1 MRILINTVS
10 SKNISGGTFQV
21 AQNFLLKSL
30 EHPDIEWYYFNSK
43 DQDVEIGS
51 HFKDLLNNRYF
62 VFPSQPDFLGSYK
75 NVQKQLRL
83 LEEQIKPDVIY
94 TIVAPSYLLFKSK
107 EVMRFTNPWVT
118 QPNKFSW
125 NTLSLKAKIRTK
137 LWCWVQKYFL
147 RKVHYFITQTD
158 TTKRGL
164 MKITGEPDSHICVVP
179 NVLPALISKQ
189 DTTALGSDGWINIIS
204 PAVAYPHKNL
214 EIIPDVIYKLQK
226 LGINNV
232 RFHTTLPVNNAI
244 YKTIELK
251 LSNYGLSDRWRNYGI
266 VPQIELVKIYRQCQ
280 MMFLPTLLEVF
291 SVSAIEAMY
300 FGLPIVATNF
310 SFNTEVFG
318 DACLYF
324 EPTNAENAAS
334 QISKI
339 IQSPDLKAELLKKM
353 KSKLSL
359 YGDYDSHF
367 NAIKEY
373 LIKVAENKI

>member
-1 MRILINTVS
+1 MKILINTVS

-30 EHPDIEWYYFNSK
+30 EHGDIEWYYFNSK
-43 DQDVEIGS
+43 DQDAEIGS
-51 HFKDLLNNRYF
+51 YFKDLLNKRYF
-62 VFPSQPDFLGSYK
+62 VFPSQPDFLGSYRD
-75 NVQKQLRL
+75 VQKQLRE
-83 LEEQIKPDVIY
+83 LERQIQPDVIY
-94 TIVAPSYLLFKSK
+94 TIVAPSYLVFNTP

-118 QPNKFSW
+118 QPNKYSW
-125 NTLSLKAKIRTK
+125 NTLSFKAKIRTK

-147 RKVHYFITQTD
+147 RKVHYFITQTE

-164 MKITGEPDSHICVVP
+164 IKISGEPDSHICVVP

-189 DTTALGSDGWINIIS
+189 DTTALESDGWINIIS

-214 EIIPDVIYKLQK
+214 EIIPDVIFELQK

-232 RFHTTLPVNNAI
+232 RFHTTLPANNVI
-244 YKTIELK
+244 YKTIESK
-251 LSNYGLSDRWRNYGI
+251 LSNYGLSDRWINHGI
-266 VPQIELVKIYRQCQ
+266 IPQIKLVQIYRRSQ

-324 EPTNAENAAS
+324 EPTNAESAAS

-339 IQSPDLKAELLKKM
+339 IKSPDLKVELMKKM

-359 YGDYDSHF
+359 YGDYNSHF
-367 NAIKEY
+367 NAIKEF
-373 LIKVAENKI
+373 LVKVADKRI